1 MQRRNRIGAIQELVA
16 YRPALEDAEPGQQS
30 KFPLNRTEGRSRQSG
45 DLPDMK
51 FLIGPAQ

>member
-1 MQRRNRIGAIQELVA
+1 MQGRNRIGAIQELVA